1 MPSSLLLH
9 NSGKNIVRICDNE
22 NELQD
27 VVKEMKLEKT
37 AENFSDK
44 GIVYLGI
51 KNNQIDNI
59 HLISTLNSY
68 GWVIRNQLVIK
79 IKESKSWYPVY
90 LIVKDS
96 KKTEYAINMDAVRV
110 DHKDQQEENWEDI
123 DFVGYKAANSLPKS
137 KEEGLIVKILDKY
150 DDGMPSEVIVKWENG
165 KHTKECVK
173 HRDHLNDTAFSFYCP
188 KCEDQLS
195 EFYDED
201 NKINCPNCE
210 NELWTEAGNIPKL
223 KIEGDYY
230 PQKSAGIDKKVE
242 AKNTKKDYDGKFKDA
257 KPINLGASPGARSST
272 QEKYFSVQRYYD
284 FPRRIIAEL
293 LNIMLKEKKL
303 TKKKFTE
310 MFGKEYLHTV
320 GHWFRKDKGGSLPTP
335 DDLNAIS
342 QILDIPENY
351 QTMVNCRCMVLQAVK
366 KSHKGKNP
374 GDYLEFTD
382 DEEVINFLKKTL
394 C

>member
-230 PQKSAGIDKKVE
+230 PQKSAGI
-242 AKNTKKDYDGKFKDA
+242 
-257 KPINLGASPGARSST
+257 
-272 QEKYFSVQRYYD
+272 
-284 FPRRIIAEL
+284 
-293 LNIMLKEKKL
+293 
-303 TKKKFTE
+303 
-310 MFGKEYLHTV
+310 
-320 GHWFRKDKGGSLPTP
+320 
-335 DDLNAIS
+335 
-342 QILDIPENY
+342 
-351 QTMVNCRCMVLQAVK
+351 
-366 KSHKGKNP
+366 
-374 GDYLEFTD
+374 
-382 DEEVINFLKKTL
+382 
-394 C
+394 